1 MALRLRPA
9 QKAVHTM
16 MLGGEVFALVT
27 VGEEVVHGAAG
38 RTGAPVGDGEDS
50 HGAGG
55 RVDLRE
61 DPGEVVHGSGGRTG
75 TLGSAK
81 VT

>member
-1 MALRLRPA
+1 MAMRPA
-9 QKAVHTM
+9 QKAVRDDDV
-16 MLGGEVFALVT
+16 GGEVFVLVT
-27 VGEEVVHGAAG
+27 TGEEVVHGAG
-38 RTGAPVGDGEDS
+38 SRTGTPVGDGEDS

-55 RVDLRE
+55 RVDLHV
-61 DPGEVVHGSGGRTG
+61 DPGEVVHGGGGRTG